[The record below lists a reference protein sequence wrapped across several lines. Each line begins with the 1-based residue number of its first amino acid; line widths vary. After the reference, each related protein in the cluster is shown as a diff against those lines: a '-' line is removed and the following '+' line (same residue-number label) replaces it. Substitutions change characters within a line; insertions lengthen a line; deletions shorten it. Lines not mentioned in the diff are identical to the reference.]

1 MFFLFFFFW
10 QQGLGEGHSV
20 MKLMSTK
27 RKCQI
32 KARKGL
38 LGGKAV
44 NGVFLAFSESDKIS
58 PPCATGL
65 VNVGKDMKN
74 FLSPGFRS
82 STTEWKQAPHPQER
96 DFPAHFLTAAL
107 SFQKENSFSEFPPDP
122 PSTPQNLVEAH

>member
-1 MFFLFFFFW
+1 MGTFHILGICNNCDVFFFFYW

-44 NGVFLAFSESDKIS
+44 NGLFLAFSESDKIS

-65 VNVGKDMKN
+65 VNVGKDMKT

-82 STTEWKQAPHPQER
+82 STTDFTLSGNRHPIPRKETFPHI
-96 DFPAHFLTAAL
+96 F
-107 SFQKENSFSEFPPDP
+107 
-122 PSTPQNLVEAH
+122 